1 MIELIVFDI
10 DGTLT
15 DGKITYDGRGN
26 ELKSFDVKDGMAIAT
41 WNKLFGKSS
50 AIITGRKSEIVQRRA
65 NELGVKYLYQG
76 VDNKL
81 DKIKEIIA
89 ENGWSLDKVA
99 AIGDDLN
106 DYKMLSAVGL
116 SFAPANASK
125 HIKEIVNIVCDS
137 RGGEGA
143 AREMLEI
150 IFEQENLQNRFLEAW
165 K

>member
-15 DGKITYDGRGN
+15 DGKITYDSSGN

-89 ENGWSLDKVA
+89 ENGWSLDQVA
-99 AIGDDLN
+99 AIGDDMN
-106 DYKMLSAVGL
+106 DYKMLKSVGL

-125 HIKEIVNIVCDS
+125 HIKEIVDTTCNA

-150 IFEQENLQNRFLEAW
+150 IFEQENLQDKFLEAW